1 MADKTASLASTRRA
15 TTVKSVAGLGS
26 KVPPMARHGGA
37 GDGHGDHHQDDLL
50 IRSLPALARSMT
62 FAKMVKA
69 NLKDIPNIREL
80 GWLYPTLCQRK
91 DQAALTATE
100 RNRYLCAFN
109 MINNDGTL
117 GQLVDIHAE
126 IHHQHSNA
134 RLLPW
139 HRVFLVLFEEALHN
153 YHPDVCV
160 PYWDWT
166 CPEEQHFPDWL
177 AGVLPTVHTPTRTI
191 NVVRSPG
198 PDSGLASIAAGTT
211 TAMNQTT
218 YNNFSAPI
226 NGIHGSVHIWVG
238 GTMSDASVSPADPVF
253 WLHHANLDRLW
264 WEWYNGPKGNHQNPP
279 LTGADAV
286 MDPWSYAES
295 NTRNIQM
302 LGYTYL

>member
-1 MADKTASLASTRRA
+1 MAMSEMPVQHD
-15 TTVKSVAGLGS
+15 
-26 KVPPMARHGGA
+26 HG
-37 GDGHGDHHQDDLL
+37 QEDLL
-50 IRSLPALARSMT
+50 LRNLPALSRSMT

-69 NLKDIPNIREL
+69 NLKAIPNFKEL
-80 GWLYPTLCQRK
+80 GWLFQTLCHRK

-100 RNRYLCAFN
+100 RNRYICAFN

-126 IHHQHSNA
+126 MHAQHTNA

-166 CPEEQHFPDWL
+166 KPEEQHFPDWL
-177 AGVLPTVHTPTRTI
+177 EGVLPTVHTPTRTI
-191 NVVRSPG
+191 NVIRSPG
-198 PDSGLASIAAGTT
+198 SDAGLASIVAGTAS
-211 TAMNQTT
+211 AMAQTN
-218 YNNFSAPI
+218 YNSFSAPI

-238 GTMSDASVSPADPVF
+238 GTMSNASVSPADPVF

-264 WEWYNGPKGNHQNPP
+264 WDWYRSPQGNHQNPP
-279 LTGADAV
+279 LTGSAAV
-286 MDPWSYAES
+286 MDPWSYTETS
-295 NTRNIQM
+295 TRDIHA
-302 LGYTYL
+302 LGYTYV